1 MNHMNLYSYRE
12 IVEKSQDAIVLTN
25 ADGVIQIWNLGAN
38 KMFGYSPE
46 EAVGQTLDI
55 IIPDRFRDSHWDGFN
70 NTMATGH
77 SKYEEDMLSVPA
89 IKKDGSRIS
98 IEFTIVMSKDD
109 QGIPTGISA
118 IIRDVSER
126 RQQDKQMKDRVAELE
141 ERLKELGFE

>member
-1 MNHMNLYSYRE
+1 MNLYSYRE
-12 IVEKSQDAIVLTN
+12 IVENSQDAIVLTN

-126 RQQDKQMKDRVAELE
+126 RQQDKQIKDRVAELE
-141 ERLKELGFE
+141 ERFKELGFE

>member
-1 MNHMNLYSYRE
+1 MNLYSYRE
-12 IVEKSQDAIVLTN
+12 IVENSQDAIVLTN

-126 RQQDKQMKDRVAELE
+126 RQQDKQIKDRVAELE

>member
-12 IVEKSQDAIVLTN
+12 IVENSQDAIVLTN

-98 IEFTIVMSKDD
+98 IEFTIVMSKDG

-126 RQQDKQMKDRVAELE
+126 RQQDKQMQDRVAELE

>member
-1 MNHMNLYSYRE
+1 MNLYSYRE
-12 IVEKSQDAIVLTN
+12 IVENSQDAIVLTN

-126 RQQDKQMKDRVAELE
+126 RQQDKQMQDRVAELE

>member
-12 IVEKSQDAIVLTN
+12 IVENSQDAIVLTN

-55 IIPDRFRDSHWDGFN
+55 IIPHRFRDSHWDGFN

>member
-1 MNHMNLYSYRE
+1 MNLYSYRE
-12 IVEKSQDAIVLTN
+12 IVENSQDAIVLTN

-109 QGIPTGISA
+109 QGIPTGIAA

-126 RQQDKQMKDRVAELE
+126 RQQDKQMQDRVAELE

>member
-12 IVEKSQDAIVLTN
+12 IVENSQDAIVLTN

-126 RQQDKQMKDRVAELE
+126 RQQDKQMQDRVAELE

>member
-12 IVEKSQDAIVLTN
+12 IVENSQDAIVLTN

-126 RQQDKQMKDRVAELE
+126 RQQDKQIKDRVAELE

>member
-12 IVEKSQDAIVLTN
+12 IVENSQDAIVLTN

-77 SKYEEDMLSVPA
+77 SKYEEDMLSS
-89 IKKDGSRIS
+89 GGRGC
-98 IEFTIVMSKDD
+98 M
-109 QGIPTGISA
+109 G
-118 IIRDVSER
+118 
-126 RQQDKQMKDRVAELE
+126 ELAP
-141 ERLKELGFE
+141 RSTRCSS

>member
-1 MNHMNLYSYRE
+1 MNLYSYRE
-12 IVEKSQDAIVLTN
+12 IVENSQDAIVLTN

>member
-1 MNHMNLYSYRE
+1 
-12 IVEKSQDAIVLTN
+12 
-25 ADGVIQIWNLGAN
+25 
-38 KMFGYSPE
+38 
-46 EAVGQTLDI
+46 
-55 IIPDRFRDSHWDGFN
+55 
-70 NTMATGH
+70 MATGH

-126 RQQDKQMKDRVAELE
+126 RQQYKEMKDRVAELE

>member
-12 IVEKSQDAIVLTN
+12 IVENSQDAIVLTN

-89 IKKDGSRIS
+89 IKKDGSRIY
-98 IEFTIVMSKDD
+98 IEFTIGSRSIAGLPIAGITAVITPERATIRN
-109 QGIPTGISA
+109 QGLVGLCQNCVLNP
-118 IIRDVSER
+118 
-126 RQQDKQMKDRVAELE
+126 
-141 ERLKELGFE
+141 LK

>member
-12 IVEKSQDAIVLTN
+12 IVENSQDAIVLTN

>member
-12 IVEKSQDAIVLTN
+12 IVENSQDAIVLTN

-46 EAVGQTLDI
+46 EAVGQPLDI

-126 RQQDKQMKDRVAELE
+126 RQQDKQMQDRVAELE

>member
-1 MNHMNLYSYRE
+1 VNHMNLYSYRE
-12 IVEKSQDAIVLTN
+12 IVENSQDAIVLTN

>member
-1 MNHMNLYSYRE
+1 MNLYSYRE
-12 IVEKSQDAIVLTN
+12 IVENAQDAIVLTN

>member
-12 IVEKSQDAIVLTN
+12 IVENSQDAIVLTN

-98 IEFTIVMSKDD
+98 IEFTIVMSKDG

-126 RQQDKQMKDRVAELE
+126 RQQDKQIKDRVAELE